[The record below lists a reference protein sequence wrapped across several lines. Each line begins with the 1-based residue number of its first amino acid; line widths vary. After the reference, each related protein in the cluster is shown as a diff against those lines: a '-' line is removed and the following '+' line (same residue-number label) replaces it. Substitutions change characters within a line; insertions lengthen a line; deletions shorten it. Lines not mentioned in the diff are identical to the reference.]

1 MLYKKITPHLVA
13 RYRAS
18 PGPAEKRRRGERV
31 AGLTRTP
38 DWGRITRWRSGKEWG
53 TSSHAPRVE
62 SEGRR
67 PGKGTV
73 RGSKPPYLRQAHTVR
88 RAESDGAAPCRI
100 KKVVTAQTPVEVI
113 FAKGSLAPF
122 AQRLTIRISGKGKR
136 KIRVLMKVLSKGDQD
151 LGITK
156 SPS

>member
-38 DWGRITRWRSGKEWG
+38 DWGRITRWRSGEKWG

-73 RGSKPPYLRQAHTVR
+73 RGFKPPYLRQAHTVR

-100 KKVVTAQTPVEVI
+100 KKSRDGADPGGGDLRQGESCAVRSKAHHPN
-113 FAKGSLAPF
+113 L
-122 AQRLTIRISGKGKR
+122 RKGKR
-136 KIRVLMKVLSKGDQD
+136 KHRMSEIIKSLMAG
-151 LGITK
+151 
-156 SPS
+156 